1 MSQEV
6 TQKPAETTAQ
16 KPAETKK
23 VHPLGELIKVKVH
36 SLSSAEKKHSIF
48 VSINEFTFDF
58 QQNTEVLLPKGIVK
72 FLQEATR
79 ISHGVDEKGFAKE
92 VNEPLYA
99 VSVVL

>member
-6 TQKPAETTAQ
+6 TQKPAET
-16 KPAETKK
+16 KK
-23 VHPLGELIKVKVH
+23 SHPLGELIKVKVH

-58 QQNTEVLLPKGIVK
+58 QQNTEVSLPRGIIK

-79 ISHGVDEKGFAKE
+79 ISHGVDEKGFGKE
-92 VNEPLYA
+92 INEPLYA

>member
-23 VHPLGELIKVKVH
+23 SHPLGELIKVKVH

-58 QQNTEVLLPKGIVK
+58 QQNTEVELPKGVVK
-72 FLQEATR
+72 FLQEATK
-79 ISHGVDEKGFAKE
+79 ISHGVDEKGFGKE
-92 VNEPLYA
+92 INEPLYA
-99 VSVVL
+99 VAVVL

>member
-6 TQKPAETTAQ
+6 TQKPAET
-16 KPAETKK
+16 KK
-23 VHPLGELIKVKVH
+23 SHPLGELIKVKVH

-58 QQNTEVLLPKGIVK
+58 QQNTEVELPKGIVK

-79 ISHGVDEKGFAKE
+79 VSHGVDEKGFAKE

>member
-1 MSQEV
+1 MSQDA
-6 TQKPAETTAQ
+6 TPKPE
-16 KPAETKK
+16 ETKK
-23 VHPLGELIKVKVH
+23 SHPLGELIKVKVH